1 MPLPGLLVLLACALV
16 AWYFTILAAARMP
29 VGPGTMGLGLF
40 GYLVGWELMMSAMML
55 PALAPLLGVYLRSLR
70 SVPNGWIRTARTV
83 ALVAGY
89 LAVWALFGIL
99 AYGAAALGGTLAARA
114 PAAAPW
120 VGAVLLAAA
129 GAYQLTPLKNFC
141 LRHCRSPVTLLL
153 HVSGYK
159 GPLRDVRT
167 GIYHGAYCTGCCWG
181 LMLVLIVVGTMNLAW
196 MAVIAAVVLLE
207 KTWRHGVAFSR
218 VVGVCLIVFALV
230 APFFPELLPG
240 LHLGPVMDPD
250 MDPGMTPDMDPGMDM

>member
-1 MPLPGLLVLLACALV
+1 MPLPGLLALLACALV
-16 AWYFTILAAARMP
+16 AWYFTITTAAGMP
-29 VGPGTMGLGLF
+29 AGPGAMGLGLF
-40 GYLVGWELMMSAMML
+40 GYLAGWELMMSAMML
-55 PALAPLLGVYLRSLR
+55 PALAPLLGVYLGSLR

-83 ALVAGY
+83 ALIVGY
-89 LAVWALFGIL
+89 LAIWALFGIL
-99 AYGAAALGGTLAARA
+99 AYGAAVLGGVLAARA

-120 VGAVLLAAA
+120 VGAGLLAAA

-196 MAVIAAVVLLE
+196 MAVVAAVVLLE
-207 KTWRHGVAFSR
+207 KTWRHGIAFSR
-218 VVGVCLIVFALV
+218 VVGVCLIAFAVLV
-230 APFFPELLPG
+230 PFFPGLLPG
-240 LHLGPVMDPD
+240 LY
-250 MDPGMTPDMDPGMDM
+250 MDPGMDPGTPPGMDPGMGM